1 MIQVSPAFHLHTF
14 YILMCVCSVARS
26 YLTLCDR
33 WTVAWQAPLFMES
46 SRQEYWSGGHLFL
59 QGIFLS
65 QGWSPHLLCLWQQA
79 DSLPLCNQVGPY
91 IFIVNTNHV
100 YALVWDFCPGLKY
113 FVLTDT
119 FTRPALREGLYYDLE
134 WAVLLPQ
141 TQSPAHHSLSH
152 QHARME
158 QRRRKSCGP
167 GGHTCSPREVFP
179 RMATGSLWFASH
191 LVDRSTPRGISD
203 SLTPLVL
210 GWDVSRE
217 FYPQD

>member
-1 MIQVSPAFHLHTF
+1 MSDSLWPMGYSLTGS
-14 YILMCVCSVARS
+14 SV
-26 YLTLCDR
+26 
-33 WTVAWQAPLFMES
+33 
-46 SRQEYWSGGHLFL
+46 H
-59 QGIFLS
+59 GIF
-65 QGWSPHLLCLWQQA
+65 QA
-79 DSLPLCNQVGPY
+79 R
-91 IFIVNTNHV
+91 I
-100 YALVWDFCPGLKY
+100 
-113 FVLTDT
+113 
-119 FTRPALREGLYYDLE
+119 LE
-134 WAVLLPQ
+134 WWPFLSPGDLPKPGMEPTSSVSLAVGRFFTAVQPGWPLYFNSKYKSHLCFGLGFLSRIKIFCFNRYFYSTCPEGR
-141 TQSPAHHSLSH
+141 TILWLRVGCAAPADTESGTSSSH

-158 QRRRKSCGP
+158 QRRRKSFGP

>member
-1 MIQVSPAFHLHTF
+1 MD
-14 YILMCVCSVARS
+14 CS
-26 YLTLCDR
+26 LTG
-33 WTVAWQAPLFMES
+33 S
-46 SRQEYWSGGHLFL
+46 SVH
-59 QGIFLS
+59 GIFQARILEWWPFLS
-65 QGWSPHLLCLWQQA
+65 PGALPEPGMEPTSSVSLAAGRFFTTVQPGWPLYFHSKYKSRLC
-79 DSLPLCNQVGPY
+79 
-91 IFIVNTNHV
+91 F
-100 YALVWDFCPGLKY
+100 GLGFLSRIKI

-119 FTRPALREGLYYDLE
+119 FTRPALREGPYYDLG